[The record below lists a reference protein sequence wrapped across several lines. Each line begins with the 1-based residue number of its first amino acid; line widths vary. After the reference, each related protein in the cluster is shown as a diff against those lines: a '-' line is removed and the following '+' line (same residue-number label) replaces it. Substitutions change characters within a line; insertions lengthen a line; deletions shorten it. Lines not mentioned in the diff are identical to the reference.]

1 MQESSQVSLSILRFY
16 LFYFFSPL
24 QQLNSITESLVEEQ
38 KKNKLLNQKLLMLQK
53 QQENTSET
61 FQLRNQVS
69 ELKKEKAHLEEVL
82 KNFLLERELEKLR
95 EFSEDNS
102 GLDQTTE
109 DVPQESGSEERV
121 QEKPK
126 NFDIVIREEQS
137 PPEET
142 TEQPSEQPDRTL
154 QKIDNFEINLN

>member
-1 MQESSQVSLSILRFY
+1 
-16 LFYFFSPL
+16 
-24 QQLNSITESLVEEQ
+24 
-38 KKNKLLNQKLLMLQK
+38 MLQK

-109 DVPQESGSEERV
+109 DVPQESGSEERA
-121 QEKPK
+121 QEKPE
-126 NFDIVIREEQS
+126 NFDRVIREEQS

-142 TEQPSEQPDRTL
+142 TE
-154 QKIDNFEINLN
+154 